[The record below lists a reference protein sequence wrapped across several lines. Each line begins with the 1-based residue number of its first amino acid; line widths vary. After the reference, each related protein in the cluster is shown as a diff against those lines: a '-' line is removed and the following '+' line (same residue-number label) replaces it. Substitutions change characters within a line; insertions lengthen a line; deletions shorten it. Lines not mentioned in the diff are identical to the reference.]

1 MLNFT
6 PEDFEIKAFYSYPTC
21 VVDRLNEYEE
31 GTGQVRGTKAIKRLF
46 DELLKETEEKLQK
59 YHLADNKIAIEV
71 IHKSTGTKMYFG
83 YKDNIWCIGLSLNPY
98 MTGIKWLLNN

>member
-21 VVDRLNEYEE
+21 VVNRLNEYEE
-31 GTGQVRGTKAIKRLF
+31 PGVNDIRGTKVVKRLF
-46 DELLKETEEKLQK
+46 DELLKETEEKLKK
-59 YHLADNKIAIEV
+59 YHLMDNKIAIEV
-71 IHKSTGTKMYFG
+71 IHKSTNTKMYFG

-98 MTGIKWLLNN
+98 MIGKKTIVE

>member
-6 PEDFEIKAFYSYPTC
+6 LEDFRIEAFYSYPTC

-46 DELLKETEEKLQK
+46 DELLKETELILKK
-59 YHLADNKIAIEV
+59 YHLMDNKIAIEV
-71 IHKSTGTKMYFG
+71 THRHTNTKLYFG
-83 YKDNIWCIGLSLNPY
+83 YKDNIWCIGLALNPY
-98 MTGIKWLLNN
+98 MTGNKTFVE